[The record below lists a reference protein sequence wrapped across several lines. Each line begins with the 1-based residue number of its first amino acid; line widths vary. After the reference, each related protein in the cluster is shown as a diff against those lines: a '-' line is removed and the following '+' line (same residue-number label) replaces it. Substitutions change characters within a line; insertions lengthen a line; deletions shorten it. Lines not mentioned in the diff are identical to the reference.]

1 MKVIGTGWLVE
12 IIARETRTIEI
23 VAPWLTLD
31 GLKIIHDLNTRN
43 E

>member
-12 IIARETRTIEI
+12 FMAGETTAIEI

-31 GLKIIHDLNTRN
+31 GLRIVHDLNCP
-43 E
+43 